1 MAKIQTKRWEEL
13 KPVLEDLYYNQRLSQ
28 NQIGQRLG
36 IASSSV
42 GYACRRC
49 GIKIRPRSEV
59 SGHAQTDKTKHKLSE
74 IAKQRYPHGP
84 GWKGGIRHAGG
95 YIEIRRPSHPRAT
108 KDGYVR
114 QHILVWE
121 QVHNKALPD
130 GWVIH
135 HLNGVKSDNRPSNLL
150 AIPRHKHSSHM
161 VLKAVQQK
169 LREKEAE
176 VKLLRRALENNQMI
190 FYSEN

>member
-1 MAKIQTKRWEEL
+1 MAKIQTKRWEQL

-28 NQIGQRLG
+28 RQIGQRLG
-36 IASSSV
+36 VCSSSV

-49 GIKIRPRSEV
+49 GVKIRPRSEV
-59 SGHAQTDKTKHKLSE
+59 CGHPLTDETKHKLSE
-74 IAKQRYPHGP
+74 IAKQRCPHGP
-84 GWKGGIRHAGG
+84 NWKGGIRHAGG
-95 YIEIRRPSHPRAT
+95 YIEIRMPSHPRAT

-135 HLNGVKSDNRPSNLL
+135 HLNGIKSDNRPNNLL
-150 AIPRHKHSSHM
+150 AMPKQKHSSYIF
-161 VLKAVQQK
+161 LKAVQER
-169 LREKEAE
+169 LREKEVE
-176 VKLLRRALENNQMI
+176 VKLLRRALEDNQMI
-190 FYSEN
+190 FYCEN